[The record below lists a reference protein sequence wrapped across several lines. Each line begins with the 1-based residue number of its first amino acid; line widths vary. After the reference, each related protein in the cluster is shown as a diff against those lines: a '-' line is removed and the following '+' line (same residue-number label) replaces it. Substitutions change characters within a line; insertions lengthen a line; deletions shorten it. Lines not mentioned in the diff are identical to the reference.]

1 MKELKSEASESI
13 YLTKKK
19 SQGNRNSASNDLFS
33 SIMMSFSDDNQHSA
47 LHSTSSKEGKDIFQS
62 MM

>member
-33 SIMMSFSDDNQHSA
+33 SIMMSFSDDNHSA
-47 LHSTSSKEGKDIFQS
+47 LHSASIKEGKDIFQS